1 MAPRRGQPRSER
13 AQALRDARRVQRTGA
28 TIAAAVL
35 ALVAAALGP
44 LLTVWSIDEVNR
56 EFGVLAVRSPMTGSL
71 HPFLL
76 TYVAAGA
83 AATGAIGLLTRQ
95 HWGWWAAAGGAV
107 LGLADLA
114 RLYVGLFG
122 SINPDHP
129 RAAEVTVELLGIV
142 ALPGAL
148 FTAVAV
154 LLALRPV
161 RVACRVSSGG
171 RRPKA
176 EAEAGAEAE
185 VSEEG

>member
-83 AATGAIGLLTRQ
+83 AAWRMPSPIVSRSQLRWMSERT
-95 HWGWWAAAGGAV
+95 
-107 LGLADLA
+107 
-114 RLYVGLFG
+114 
-122 SINPDHP
+122 S
-129 RAAEVTVELLGIV
+129 VERYSL
-142 ALPGAL
+142 
-148 FTAVAV
+148 
-154 LLALRPV
+154 
-161 RVACRVSSGG
+161 S
-171 RRPKA
+171 
-176 EAEAGAEAE
+176 
-185 VSEEG
+185 

>member
-1 MAPRRGQPRSER
+1 M
-13 AQALRDARRVQRTGA
+13 
-28 TIAAAVL
+28 
-35 ALVAAALGP
+35 
-44 LLTVWSIDEVNR
+44 
-56 EFGVLAVRSPMTGSL
+56 
-71 HPFLL
+71 
-76 TYVAAGA
+76 
-83 AATGAIGLLTRQ
+83 
-95 HWGWWAAAGGAV
+95 
-107 LGLADLA
+107 
-114 RLYVGLFG
+114 
-122 SINPDHP
+122 
-129 RAAEVTVELLGIV
+129 

>member
-13 AQALRDARRVQRTGA
+13 AQALRDARRAQRTGA

-56 EFGVLAVRSPMTGSL
+56 EFGVLAVRSPLTGSL

-76 TYVAAGA
+76 TYLAAGA
-83 AATGAIGLLTRQ
+83 SALGAIGLLTRQ
-95 HWGWWAAAGGAV
+95 SWGWWATAAGASF
-107 LGLADLA
+107 GLADLA

-129 RAAEVTVELLGIV
+129 RATEVTLKLAGIV
-142 ALPGAL
+142 ALPAAL
-148 FTAVAV
+148 FIAVGV
-154 LLALRPV
+154 LLSLRSV
-161 RVACRVSSGG
+161 RVACRISSHGAPS
-171 RRPKA
+171 R
-176 EAEAGAEAE
+176 AEAGTE
-185 VSEEG
+185 EEG